1 MHVALSVSV
10 FECLYQLLF
19 PVATAMPEP
28 RSNSMDVVDMTVAR
42 SQLVDTDAAFAPG
55 HAAAV
60 SSRHGRARLPS
71 EKKDANMQKEED
83 EKDKPK
89 KHGRYLWVL
98 ARSKAL

>member
-1 MHVALSVSV
+1 
-10 FECLYQLLF
+10 
-19 PVATAMPEP
+19 MPEP
-28 RSNSMDVVDMTVAR
+28 RSNSMNVVDMTVAR

-89 KHGRYLWVL
+89 KQGRYLWVMG
-98 ARSKAL
+98 RGKAV